1 MGFLRHFCRRDSL
14 SDCLLFCVFN
24 LIGLAILIQFNGFT
38 IIVGISAL
46 VLVVAYPFMKRITYW
61 PQAWLGLTFNWGA
74 LVGWSAMMGEISMPA
89 VLLYAAGVFW
99 TLGYDTIYAHQ
110 DKSDDVIIGVKSTA
124 LKFGA
129 HSKPWI
135 SSFYAISLSL
145 ICISGSI
152 VDLAWPFYV
161 GITICALQLAWQ
173 VKTLDIDDPKNCL
186 KRFKSNRDFGLILF
200 ASIIAAHLI

>member
-1 MGFLRHFCRRDSL
+1 MMYAGGF
-14 SDCLLFCVFN
+14 
-24 LIGLAILIQFNGFT
+24 
-38 IIVGISAL
+38 
-46 VLVVAYPFMKRITYW
+46 
-61 PQAWLGLTFNWGA
+61 
-74 LVGWSAMMGEISMPA
+74 
-89 VLLYAAGVFW
+89 FW

-161 GITICALQLAWQ
+161 GITTCALQLAWQ